1 MYPSF
6 TNSSYLSH
14 VRGMEFFGTGRITAL
29 KITTC
34 GLYHIYSQVTW
45 QYKNNNNNNNNNNNG
60 GISGRLEHGTYLY
73 TGNRCRD
80 NRSHF
85 VQRQSS
91 IMISTKML
99 PSEVGTSVT
108 SQQSGTFLLCSGDII
123 YVKLTTNTQNC
134 ISTDW
139 KQTFF
144 GAYMV
149 GRCSA
154 TGNK

>member
-45 QYKNNNNNNNNNNNG
+45 QYKNNNNNNNNNG